1 MRDSGYL
8 QHSHPSSPR
17 NDPPPL
23 LIEGCALL
31 TPGAQG
37 NLLLNQDILI
47 VGSRIQAVGPTGTVS
62 LDPAGEGI
70 VLQGKGLLAIP
81 GLINAHTHS
90 PENLLKAT
98 SPSLPLE
105 LWLVPLF
112 AGLLEWSPR
121 LVYLSAML
129 GATEML
135 KTGTTAVLD
144 HIWTVAG
151 VASEYLDAAM
161 QAYVD
166 VGIRA
171 AVTPS
176 IEDQDLVLEAGRQHG
191 LQFPQHP
198 FTDRFSSWP
207 ALDEQIAALERF
219 LDTWHQ
225 AADGRLRCLVGPSG
239 IHWCSPSLLQSCLQL
254 AERYRTG
261 IHLHVVETELQAVI
275 IRNML
280 GQGGIAFLDHVGML
294 RPGTSLAHAIWLDP
308 GDLERLVRT
317 GAIVVHNPVS
327 NLRLGSGRFPLVE
340 ARRLG
345 VTVALGSDGS
355 ASNDTQNMFG
365 VLKLTGLVHN
375 GAGDLAVGTSS
386 RPWSSEMQVISPE
399 TGMPGWKHQ
408 SSPPS
413 DSGLTRQLMAVNP
426 GSSPSPTPAVE
437 WEKRGGILFAARD
450 YAAAVQAYQRAVEL
464 EANNASTW
472 LALGDAYF
480 ALDRYTEALQSY
492 EKAVSLNPNDSVAW
506 FNRGTTLDVLR
517 RHREAEACFE
527 RARLLSAEEL

>member
-171 AVTPS
+171 AVAPS

-375 GAGDLAVGTSS
+375 V
-386 RPWSSEMQVISPE
+386 
-399 TGMPGWKHQ
+399 PGEDYERW
-408 SSPPS
+408 
-413 DSGLTRQLMAVNP
+413 P
-426 GSSPSPTPAVE
+426 GPTD
-437 WEKRGGILFAARD
+437 IL
-450 YAAAVQAYQRAVEL
+450 AAATHGGAA
-464 EANNASTW
+464 
-472 LALGDAYF
+472 ALGMASELGEIAPGQLAD
-480 ALDRYTEALQSY
+480 LVL
-492 EKAVSLNPNDSVAW
+492 LNLESSAFFPIRDPYLHLVYCESGESVDTVIVNGKIVVEGRTVLTVDERA
-506 FNRGTTLDVLR
+506 LR
-517 RHREAEACFE
+517 REVQEYCNFIWPGFSEGLDHVGNTREVLTMLAAL
-527 RARLLSAEEL
+527 RRLILS

>member
-8 QHSHPSSPR
+8 QHSHPSSSPD
-17 NDPPPL
+17 NDPPSL

-31 TPGAQG
+31 APGAQG

-47 VGSRIQAVGPTGTVS
+47 VGSHIRAVGPTGTVS
-62 LDPAGEGI
+62 LDPAGEGM
-70 VLQGKGLLAIP
+70 VLQGKGLLAVP

-112 AGLLEWSPR
+112 TGLLEWSPR
-121 LVYLSAML
+121 LVYLSVML

-171 AVTPS
+171 AVAPS
-176 IEDQDLVLEAGRQHG
+176 IEDQDLVLEAGTQHG
-191 LQFPQHP
+191 FQFPQHP
-198 FTDRFSSWP
+198 FTDRFSAWP
-207 ALDEQIAALERF
+207 ALDEQVAALERF
-219 LDTWHQ
+219 LATWHQ

-239 IHWCSPSLLQSCLQL
+239 IHWCSPSLLQTCLQL

-261 IHLHVVETELQAVI
+261 IHLHAVETELQAVI
-275 IRNML
+275 IHNML
-280 GQGGIAFLDHVGML
+280 RQGGIAFLDHVGML

-308 GDLERLVRT
+308 GDLERLART

-375 GAGDLAVGTSS
+375 
-386 RPWSSEMQVISPE
+386 I
-399 TGMPGWKHQ
+399 PGEDYEQW
-408 SSPPS
+408 PGPVEI
-413 DSGLTRQLMAVNP
+413 LTAA
-426 GSSPSPTPAVE
+426 T
-437 WEKRGGILFAARD
+437 RGG
-450 YAAAVQAYQRAVEL
+450 AAALGMASDLGEIAPGQLADLVLLNLESAAFFPLRDPYLHLVYCESGESVDTVIVNGKVVVEGGNVLTVDERALRREVQEHCNSIWPAFPE
-464 EANNASTW
+464 
-472 LALGDAYF
+472 G
-480 ALDRYTEALQSY
+480 LDHM
-492 EKAVSLNPNDSVAW
+492 
-506 FNRGTTLDVLR
+506 GTTREMLTMLAALR
-517 RHREAEACFE
+517 R
-527 RARLLSAEEL
+527 LILS